1 MGSTKAAHEKAILKI
16 IKENNIVFIEH
27 IWNYYFR
34 LRKSQF
40 YNLGLEKSE
49 AIRDAIDKNRA
60 KEVNKMLNNW
70 LENKKSSTLQIAA
83 MRLICTPEQRQMLNQ
98 QYIEMKAEVAER
110 RELSLQEAKAAIE
123 KLKEI

>member
-1 MGSTKAAHEKAILKI
+1 MGLTKDEHEKEILKI
-16 IKENNIVFIEH
+16 IIENNIMFIEH

-40 YNLGLEKSE
+40 YNLELEKSE
-49 AIRDAIDKNRA
+49 AIRSAIDNNRA

-70 LENKKSSTLQIAA
+70 FENKNSTLQIAA

-123 KLKEI
+123 TLKDI

>member
-1 MGSTKAAHEKAILKI
+1 MGLTKDEHEKAILKI

-40 YNLGLEKSE
+40 YNLELEKSE
-49 AIRDAIDKNRA
+49 AIRAAIDNNRA
-60 KEVNKMLNNW
+60 KAVNKMLNNW
-70 LENKKSSTLQIAA
+70 LENKNSTLQIAA

>member
-1 MGSTKAAHEKAILKI
+1 MGSTKDAHEKAILKI
-16 IKENNIVFIEH
+16 IKENNIMFIEH
-27 IWNYYFR
+27 IWNHYFR

-40 YNLGLEKSE
+40 YNLELEKSE
-49 AIRDAIDKNRA
+49 AIRSAIDNNRA

-70 LENKKSSTLQIAA
+70 FENKNSTLQIAA

>member
-40 YNLGLEKSE
+40 YNLELEKSE
-49 AIRDAIDKNRA
+49 AIRAAIDNNRA
-60 KEVNKMLNNW
+60 KAVNKMLNNW
-70 LENKKSSTLQIAA
+70 LENKNSTLQIAA

-123 KLKEI
+123 KLKDI

>member
-1 MGSTKAAHEKAILKI
+1 MGSTKDAHEKAILKI
-16 IKENNIVFIEH
+16 IEENNIMFIEH

-40 YNLGLEKSE
+40 YNLELEKSE
-49 AIRDAIDKNRA
+49 AIRSAIDNNRA
-60 KEVNKMLNNW
+60 REVNKMLNNW
-70 LENKKSSTLQIAA
+70 FENKNSTLQIAA

-123 KLKEI
+123 KLKDI

>member
-16 IKENNIVFIEH
+16 IKENNIVFVEH

>member
-1 MGSTKAAHEKAILKI
+1 MGATKDEHEKAILKI
-16 IKENNIVFIEH
+16 IKENNIMFIEH

-40 YNLGLEKSE
+40 YNLELEKSE
-49 AIRDAIDKNRA
+49 AIRSAIDNNRA
-60 KEVNKMLNNW
+60 REVNKMLNNW
-70 LENKKSSTLQIAA
+70 FENKNSTLQIAA

-123 KLKEI
+123 KLKDI

>member
-1 MGSTKAAHEKAILKI
+1 MGSTKDEHEKAILKI
-16 IKENNIVFIEH
+16 IKENNIMFIEH

-40 YNLGLEKSE
+40 YNLELEKSE
-49 AIRDAIDKNRA
+49 AIRSAIDNNRA

-70 LENKKSSTLQIAA
+70 FENKNSTLQIAA

-123 KLKEI
+123 KLKDI

>member
-1 MGSTKAAHEKAILKI
+1 MGSTKDEHEKAILKI
-16 IKENNIVFIEH
+16 IKENNIMFIEH

-40 YNLGLEKSE
+40 YNLELEKSE
-49 AIRDAIDKNRA
+49 AIRSAIDNNRA
-60 KEVNKMLNNW
+60 KEVQKMINSWLKNKN
-70 LENKKSSTLQIAA
+70 STLQIAA
-83 MRLICTPEQRQMLNQ
+83 MRMICTPEQRQLLNQ

-123 KLKEI
+123 KLKDI

>member
-1 MGSTKAAHEKAILKI
+1 MGSKKDAHEKAILKI
-16 IKENNIVFIEH
+16 IEENNIMFIEH

-40 YNLGLEKSE
+40 YNLELEKSE
-49 AIRDAIDKNRA
+49 AIRSAIDNNRA
-60 KEVNKMLNNW
+60 REVNKMLNNW
-70 LENKKSSTLQIAA
+70 FENKNSTLQIAA

-123 KLKEI
+123 KLKDI

>member
-1 MGSTKAAHEKAILKI
+1 MGATKDAHEKAILKI
-16 IKENNIVFIEH
+16 IKENNIMFIEH

-40 YNLGLEKSE
+40 YNLELEKSE
-49 AIRDAIDKNRA
+49 AIRSAIDNNRA
-60 KEVNKMLNNW
+60 REVNKMLNNW
-70 LENKKSSTLQIAA
+70 FENKNSTLQIAA

-123 KLKEI
+123 KLKDI

>member
-1 MGSTKAAHEKAILKI
+1 MGSTKDAHEKAILKI
-16 IKENNIVFIEH
+16 IEENNIMFIEH

-49 AIRDAIDKNRA
+49 AIRSAIDNNRA

-70 LENKKSSTLQIAA
+70 FENKNSTLQIAA

-123 KLKEI
+123 KLKDI

>member
-1 MGSTKAAHEKAILKI
+1 MGSTKDVHEKAILKI
-16 IKENNIVFIEH
+16 IEENNIMFIEH

-40 YNLGLEKSE
+40 YNLELEKSE
-49 AIRDAIDKNRA
+49 AIRSAIDNNRA

-70 LENKKSSTLQIAA
+70 FENKNSTLQIAA

-123 KLKEI
+123 KLKDI

>member
-1 MGSTKAAHEKAILKI
+1 MGSTKDEHEKAILKI
-16 IKENNIVFIEH
+16 IKENNIMFIEH

-40 YNLGLEKSE
+40 YNLELEKSE
-49 AIRDAIDKNRA
+49 SIRSAIDNNRA

-70 LENKKSSTLQIAA
+70 FENKNSTLQIAA

-123 KLKEI
+123 KLKDI

>member
-40 YNLGLEKSE
+40 YNLELEKSE
-49 AIRDAIDKNRA
+49 AIRSAIDNNRA

-70 LENKKSSTLQIAA
+70 FENKNSTLQIAA

-123 KLKEI
+123 KLKDI

>member
-40 YNLGLEKSE
+40 YNLELEKSE

-70 LENKKSSTLQIAA
+70 LENKNSTLQIAA

>member
-1 MGSTKAAHEKAILKI
+1 MGSTKDEHEKAILKI
-16 IKENNIVFIEH
+16 IKENNIMFIEH

-40 YNLGLEKSE
+40 YNLELEKSE
-49 AIRDAIDKNRA
+49 AIRSAIDNNRA

-70 LENKKSSTLQIAA
+70 FENKNSTLQIAA

>member
-1 MGSTKAAHEKAILKI
+1 MGSTKAEHEKAILKI

-40 YNLGLEKSE
+40 YNLELEKSE
-49 AIRDAIDKNRA
+49 AIRDAIDNNRA
-60 KEVNKMLNNW
+60 KEVNKMLSNW
-70 LENKKSSTLQIAA
+70 FENKNSTLQIAA

>member
-40 YNLGLEKSE
+40 YNLELENSE
-49 AIRDAIDKNRA
+49 AIRAAIDNNRA
-60 KEVNKMLNNW
+60 KAVNKMLNNW
-70 LENKKSSTLQIAA
+70 LENKNSTLQIAA

>member
-1 MGSTKAAHEKAILKI
+1 MGSTKDEHEKAILKI
-16 IKENNIVFIEH
+16 IKENNIMFIEH

-49 AIRDAIDKNRA
+49 AIRAAIDNNRA

-70 LENKKSSTLQIAA
+70 FENKNSTLQIAA

>member
-40 YNLGLEKSE
+40 YNLELEKSE
-49 AIRDAIDKNRA
+49 AIRAAIDNNRA
-60 KEVNKMLNNW
+60 KAVNKMLNNW
-70 LENKKSSTLQIAA
+70 LENKNSTLQIAA

>member
-1 MGSTKAAHEKAILKI
+1 MGSTKDEHEKAILKI
-16 IKENNIVFIEH
+16 IKENNIMFIEH

-49 AIRDAIDKNRA
+49 AIRAAIDNNRA

-70 LENKKSSTLQIAA
+70 FENKNSTLQIAA

-123 KLKEI
+123 KLKDI

>member
-1 MGSTKAAHEKAILKI
+1 MGATKDEHEKAILKI
-16 IKENNIVFIEH
+16 IKENNIMFIEH

-40 YNLGLEKSE
+40 YNLELEKSE
-49 AIRDAIDKNRA
+49 AIRSAIDNNRA

-70 LENKKSSTLQIAA
+70 FENKNSTLQIAA

-123 KLKEI
+123 KLKDI

>member
-1 MGSTKAAHEKAILKI
+1 MGLTKDEHEKAILKI
-16 IKENNIVFIEH
+16 IKENNIMFIEH
-27 IWNYYFR
+27 IWNYYFS

-40 YNLGLEKSE
+40 YNLELEKSE
-49 AIRDAIDKNRA
+49 AIRSAIDNNRA

-70 LENKKSSTLQIAA
+70 FENKNSTLQIAA

-123 KLKEI
+123 KLKDI

>member
-1 MGSTKAAHEKAILKI
+1 MGATKDEHEKAILRI
-16 IKENNIVFIEH
+16 IKENNIMFIEH

-40 YNLGLEKSE
+40 YNLELEKSE
-49 AIRDAIDKNRA
+49 AIRSAIDNNRA

-70 LENKKSSTLQIAA
+70 FENKNSTLQIAA

-123 KLKEI
+123 KLKDI

>member
-1 MGSTKAAHEKAILKI
+1 MGSTKDTHEKAILKI
-16 IKENNIVFIEH
+16 IKENNIMFIEH

-49 AIRDAIDKNRA
+49 AIRAAIDKNRA

-70 LENKKSSTLQIAA
+70 FENKNSTLQIAA

>member
-1 MGSTKAAHEKAILKI
+1 MGSTKDAHEKAILKI
-16 IKENNIVFIEH
+16 IKENNIMFIEH

-49 AIRDAIDKNRA
+49 AIRAAIDKNRA

-70 LENKKSSTLQIAA
+70 FENKNSTLQIAA

>member
-1 MGSTKAAHEKAILKI
+1 MGSTKDAHEKAILKI
-16 IKENNIVFIEH
+16 IEENNIMFIEH

-40 YNLGLEKSE
+40 YNLELEKSE
-49 AIRDAIDKNRA
+49 AIRSAIDNNRA

-70 LENKKSSTLQIAA
+70 FENKNSTLQIAA

-123 KLKEI
+123 KLKDI

>member
-1 MGSTKAAHEKAILKI
+1 MGSTKDEHEKAILKI
-16 IKENNIVFIEH
+16 IKENNILFIEH

-40 YNLGLEKSE
+40 YNLELEKSE

-70 LENKKSSTLQIAA
+70 LENKNSTLQIAA

>member
-1 MGSTKAAHEKAILKI
+1 MGSTKDAHEKAILKI
-16 IKENNIVFIEH
+16 IKENNIMFIEH

-49 AIRDAIDKNRA
+49 AIRAAIDNNRA

-70 LENKKSSTLQIAA
+70 FENKNSTLQIAA

>member
-1 MGSTKAAHEKAILKI
+1 MGLTKDEHEKEILKI
-16 IKENNIVFIEH
+16 IIENNIMFIEH

-40 YNLGLEKSE
+40 YNLELEKSE
-49 AIRDAIDKNRA
+49 AIRSAIDNNRA
-60 KEVNKMLNNW
+60 REVNKMLNNW
-70 LENKKSSTLQIAA
+70 FENKNSTLQIAA

-123 KLKEI
+123 KLKDI

>member
-1 MGSTKAAHEKAILKI
+1 MGSTKDEHEKAILKI
-16 IKENNIVFIEH
+16 IKENNIMFIEH

-40 YNLGLEKSE
+40 YNLELEKSE
-49 AIRDAIDKNRA
+49 AIRSAIDNNRA

-70 LENKKSSTLQIAA
+70 FENKNSTLQIAA

-110 RELSLQEAKAAIE
+110 RELSLHEAKAAIE
-123 KLKEI
+123 KLKDI

>member
-1 MGSTKAAHEKAILKI
+1 MGSTKDAHEKAILKI

>member
-1 MGSTKAAHEKAILKI
+1 MGSTKDEHEKAILKI
-16 IKENNIVFIEH
+16 IKENNIMFIEH

-40 YNLGLEKSE
+40 YNLELEKSE
-49 AIRDAIDKNRA
+49 AIRAAIDNNRA

-70 LENKKSSTLQIAA
+70 FENKNSTLQIAA

-123 KLKEI
+123 KLKDI

>member
-1 MGSTKAAHEKAILKI
+1 MGLTKDEHEKAILKI
-16 IKENNIVFIEH
+16 IKENNIMFIEH

-40 YNLGLEKSE
+40 YNLELEKSE
-49 AIRDAIDKNRA
+49 AIRSAIDNNRA
-60 KEVNKMLNNW
+60 KEVQKMINSWLKNKN
-70 LENKKSSTLQIAA
+70 STLQIAA
-83 MRLICTPEQRQMLNQ
+83 MRMICTPEQRQLLNQ

-123 KLKEI
+123 KLKDI

>member
-1 MGSTKAAHEKAILKI
+1 MGLTKAAHEKAILKI

-40 YNLGLEKSE
+40 YNLELEKSE
-49 AIRDAIDKNRA
+49 AIRDAIDNNRA

-70 LENKKSSTLQIAA
+70 LENKNSTLQIAA

>member
-1 MGSTKAAHEKAILKI
+1 MGSTKDEHEKAILKI
-16 IKENNIVFIEH
+16 IKENNIMFIEH

-40 YNLGLEKSE
+40 YNLELEKSE
-49 AIRDAIDKNRA
+49 AIRSAIDNNRA

-70 LENKKSSTLQIAA
+70 FENKNSTLQIAA

-110 RELSLQEAKAAIE
+110 RELSLQEAKSAIE

>member
-1 MGSTKAAHEKAILKI
+1 MGSTKDEHEKAILKI
-16 IKENNIVFIEH
+16 IKENNILFIEH

-40 YNLGLEKSE
+40 YNLELEKSE
-49 AIRDAIDKNRA
+49 AIRDAIDNNRA

-70 LENKKSSTLQIAA
+70 LENKKNSTLQIAS

>member
-1 MGSTKAAHEKAILKI
+1 MGSTKEEHEKAILKI
-16 IKENNIVFIEH
+16 VKENNIMFIEH

-49 AIRDAIDKNRA
+49 AIRSAIDNNRA

-70 LENKKSSTLQIAA
+70 FENKNSTLQIAA

-110 RELSLQEAKAAIE
+110 RELSLQEAKAGIE
-123 KLKEI
+123 KLNEI